1 MFRTGLLI
9 MFISVLSL
17 TPNQT
22 IMKQKNNA
30 DSKSAVTE
38 WIVSN
43 LKEKMKVVGKPLT
56 MKCKYG
62 EAVSF
67 NGSSDGILLESMP
80 LAGLEQFTIELIFQ
94 PQSGGNFEQRFFHC
108 GEVQSDRVLLE
119 LRATPAGWYSDAF
132 IKTGDD
138 QMALIDPGLLH
149 PFDSWY
155 HLAYINDNGKFSVYV
170 NGRKELEGF
179 LKCAPLKSGN
189 TSLGMRQNEVSWFR
203 GSIYE
208 IRVSPKALRP
218 DDFLKY

>member
-1 MFRTGLLI
+1 
-9 MFISVLSL
+9 
-17 TPNQT
+17 
-22 IMKQKNNA
+22 MKQKNNA
-30 DSKSAVTE
+30 DGKSAVTE

-43 LKEKMKVVGKPLT
+43 LKEKMEVAGKPLT
-56 MKCKYG
+56 VKCKYG

-67 NGSSDGILLESMP
+67 NGASDGILLKSMP

-94 PQSGGNFEQRFFHC
+94 PRDGGNFEQRFFHC

-119 LRATPAGWYSDAF
+119 LRATQEGWYSDAF
-132 IKTGDD
+132 IKAGDD
-138 QMALIDPGLLH
+138 QLALIDTSLLH
-149 PFDSWY
+149 SFGSWY
-155 HLAYINDNGKFSVYV
+155 HLAYINDNGKFSVFV

-179 LKCAPLKSGN
+179 LKCAPLKRGN

-208 IRVSPKALRP
+208 IRVSPKPLSP

>member
-1 MFRTGLLI
+1 
-9 MFISVLSL
+9 
-17 TPNQT
+17 
-22 IMKQKNNA
+22 MKQKNKVA
-30 DSKSAVTE
+30 STDWFVG
-38 WIVSN
+38 N
-43 LKEKMKVVGKPLT
+43 LKEKMKVIGHPDTV
-56 MKCKYG
+56 KCKYG

-80 LAGLEQFTIELIFQ
+80 LSGLEQFTIELIFQ
-94 PQSGGNFEQRFFHC
+94 PCSGGNFEQRYFHS
-108 GEVQSDRVLLE
+108 GEVQDDRVLLE
-119 LRATPAGWYSDAF
+119 LRATEAGWFSDAF

-138 QMALIDPGLLH
+138 QLALIDPGLLH
-149 PFDSWY
+149 PFDNWY

-179 LKCAPLKSGN
+179 LKCTPLKSGN

-208 IRVSPKALRP
+208 IRISPEALRP